1 MNTNKTNI
9 ERKYKEMISEA
20 KRLGVIPL
28 TKKEIFI
35 DDDHLNCVWYGGYI
49 GGIKYK
55 GYELSIEVNGDVEI
69 CGIVNGKDFE
79 YVNRLDIGAMSPNA
93 SDHLRTTFASDAAFN
108 EALQYGEIEYGS
120 NNWIETYVSSPSGN
134 WDEGMI
140 ADDSDDVLDVCCN
153 ISSLVDYLEENFIKT
168 RKP

>member
-1 MNTNKTNI
+1 MNINKAKI

-28 TKKEIFI
+28 TDKEIFI

-79 YVNRLDIGAMSPNA
+79 YVNRMNISAMSANA

-108 EALQYGEIEYGS
+108 ETLQYGEIEYSS
-120 NNWIETYVSSPSGN
+120 NNWIEIFVSSPSGN
-134 WDEGMI
+134 WDEGKI

-153 ISSLVDYLEENFIKT
+153 ISSRFDYLEENFIKK
-168 RKP
+168 RNQ